1 MNHFILQKVAKQHP
15 YPVNLQQNHL
25 NLTIMKQK
33 LFLTLLI
40 AVLSAFCI
48 SSCSSEEMIETSI
61 DEEVIASAVP
71 RMIDSSDE
79 LSNDEFYSDV
89 DSCGYVT
96 RIATEMDSASF
107 YKAYG
112 KYISPVKRV
121 IAEAVPNAPVSK
133 SGERKPFEVT
143 NRYNG
148 SWYEVTIR
156 YENLTVK
163 YNTYYL
169 YEFPQRSNDINKE
182 YKVYY
187 EPRPNEYCNASHVYR
202 PDIYRLNAVQDLTV
216 GTGEHDYEYTSVGI
230 IVRIEG
236 NVFRLIDH
244 WEP

>member
-1 MNHFILQKVAKQHP
+1 
-15 YPVNLQQNHL
+15 
-25 NLTIMKQK
+25 MKQK

-61 DEEVIASAVP
+61 DEKVIASAVP

-79 LSNDEFYSDV
+79 LSNDEFYTDV
-89 DSCGYVT
+89 DSCGDVT
-96 RIATEMDSASF
+96 RIATEMDSATF

-112 KYISPVKRV
+112 KYISPVERV
-121 IAEAVPNAPVSK
+121 IAEAVPNAPVSR

-143 NRYNG
+143 SRYNG
-148 SWYEVTIR
+148 SCWYEVTIR

-216 GTGEHDYEYTSVGI
+216 GTGEYDYEYTSVGI